1 MFSDFLSFNHI
12 SKKASLC
19 LQLFECTFLHNMS
32 LVKND
37 DSDYLYAMDW
47 RRPKG

>member
-1 MFSDFLSFNHI
+1 MFSDFLSFNHFC
-12 SKKASLC
+12 KQPSLF
-19 LQLFECTFLHNMS
+19 LQLFECTLLDNMS